1 MTDKTNEVSTKIVQ
15 YDQHTPKMVGI
26 LHHRGIDGVLMQP
39 TRAPSPPFILLSLPR
54 ILESISLSS
63 TDKTSTHLM
72 PPSTSKCTSRQPSTG
87 RSWDLKPLN
96 RATPQ
101 RNAHTI
107 LSKDCTSDI
116 CNLLNIDKATEM
128 NGREHKDCHHIQSR
142 DAAITSGR
150 KPLKKREVVI
160 STMINPSKTQ
170 RRHRIQP
177 ENMEYVD
184 EINDKDIL
192 CGRGSRSNLHPGNKA
207 YLKLVE
213 IWRQRY
219 KSTRHIKVKKA
230 IILEIMNILQS
241 NNVRF
246 LELDSTNNRWYVLHE
261 RTTYKKIAQRLR
273 DPPNN
278 TNKKT
283 FKGIR

>member
-1 MTDKTNEVSTKIVQ
+1 
-15 YDQHTPKMVGI
+15 
-26 LHHRGIDGVLMQP
+26 
-39 TRAPSPPFILLSLPR
+39 
-54 ILESISLSS
+54 
-63 TDKTSTHLM
+63 
-72 PPSTSKCTSRQPSTG
+72 
-87 RSWDLKPLN
+87 
-96 RATPQ
+96 
-101 RNAHTI
+101 
-107 LSKDCTSDI
+107 
-116 CNLLNIDKATEM
+116 
-128 NGREHKDCHHIQSR
+128 
-142 DAAITSGR
+142 
-150 KPLKKREVVI
+150 
-160 STMINPSKTQ
+160 
-170 RRHRIQP
+170 
-177 ENMEYVD
+177 MEYVD

-273 DPPNN
+273 DPPSSP
-278 TNKKT
+278 TKKT
-283 FKGIR
+283 FKGLRQPQLEWIPSKASPVSYLDSHTGKFFLHGILAALQKIKLKQRKDLQNLRIGIEYGTQYYRLET